1 MTSVIV
7 PYPSSAPSNLEVG
20 TCSNMVLP
28 SGNTASRCASG
39 STLKGG
45 SIRYNNETYVIEYY
59 DSNPSS
65 TSWKT
70 VAHATGQSL
79 NCLTDVV
86 TATASAGNVLVG
98 QGSCYTAKAVSGD
111 VTLASSGCMT
121 IGTSCVTRTKVNTD
135 LICGQTCVSIDS
147 NADYLLVIDATDN
160 SFKKV
165 LACDFSVCCATT
177 AGTSGGGTSDSATCL
192 TNARNFSITG
202 DVTAPAVSFNGT
214 ANVAL
219 SVSLT
224 AGCIVNADINSSAAI
239 DVSKTALVA
248 GTGLTLSTNTLNV
261 DAAQTGITSVGTL
274 SSLTMGG
281 PITLNSATSDPAGA
295 EGMMYYK
302 SDTCKFRGYANGA
315 WIDLH

>member
-45 SIRYNNETYVIEYY
+45 SIRYNNETYVVEYY
-59 DSNPSS
+59 DSNPSD
-65 TSWKT
+65 TNWKSLS
-70 VAHATGQSL
+70 HATGQSL

-121 IGTSCVTRTKVNTD
+121 IGTNCVTRTKINTD

-147 NADYLLVIDATDN
+147 NTDYLLVIDATDN

-177 AGTSGGGTSDSATCL
+177 AGSSGGGTSDSATCL

-202 DVTAPAVSFNGT
+202 DVTAPAISFNGT

-248 GTGLTLSTNTLNV
+248 GTGLTLSTNTINV

-274 SSLTMGG
+274 TSLTMGG
-281 PITLNSATSDPAGA
+281 TITLNGATTDPAGA
-295 EGMMYYK
+295 EGMIYYN
-302 SDTCKFRGYANGA
+302 TTNCKFRGYANST
-315 WIDLH
+315 WTDLN

>member
-65 TSWKT
+65 TGWKT
-70 VAHATGQSL
+70 VADTTGQSL

-86 TATASAGNVLVG
+86 SATASAGNVLVG

-121 IGTSCVTRTKVNTD
+121 IGTGCVTRTKVNTD

-147 NADYLLVIDATDN
+147 NADYLLAIDATDN

-165 LACDFSVCCATT
+165 LACDMSTGSSSGNAAT
-177 AGTSGGGTSDSATCL
+177 ATKLATGRCI
-192 TNARNFSITG
+192 SITG
-202 DVTAPAVSFNGT
+202 DITYTSPAFDGSGNVTA
-214 ANVAL
+214 VA
-219 SVSLT
+219 SLT

-248 GTGLTLSTNTLNV
+248 GTGLTLSTNTLN
-261 DAAQTGITSVGTL
+261 G
-274 SSLTMGG
+274 
-281 PITLNSATSDPAGA
+281 ATSDPAGA

-302 SDTCKFRGYANGA
+302 TDTCKFRGYANGA

>member
-45 SIRYNNETYVIEYY
+45 SIRYNNETYVVEYY

-65 TSWKT
+65 TGWKT
-70 VAHATGQSL
+70 VSDSTGQSL

-121 IGTSCVTRTKVNTD
+121 IGTGCVTRTKVNTD

-147 NADYLLVIDATDN
+147 NADYLLAIDATDN

-165 LACDFSVCCATT
+165 LACDMSTGSSSGNAAT
-177 AGTSGGGTSDSATCL
+177 ATKLATGRCI
-192 TNARNFSITG
+192 SITG
-202 DVTAPAVSFNGT
+202 DITYTSPAFDGSGNVTA
-214 ANVAL
+214 VA
-219 SVSLT
+219 SLT

-281 PITLNSATSDPAGA
+281 TITLNGATSDPAGA

-302 SDTCKFRGYANGA
+302 TDTCKFRGYANGA

>member
-45 SIRYNNETYVIEYY
+45 SIRYNNETYVVEYY
-59 DSNPSS
+59 DSNPSD
-65 TSWKT
+65 TNWKSLS
-70 VAHATGQSL
+70 HATGQSL

-121 IGTSCVTRTKVNTD
+121 IGTGCVTKTKVNTD

-147 NADYLLVIDATDN
+147 NTDYLLVIDATDN

-177 AGTSGGGTSDSATCL
+177 AGSSGGGTSDSATCL

-202 DVTAPAVSFNGT
+202 DVTAPAISFNGT

-248 GTGLTLSTNTLNV
+248 GTGLTLSTNTINV

-274 SSLTMGG
+274 TSLTMGG
-281 PITLNSATSDPAGA
+281 TITLNGATTDPAGA
-295 EGMMYYK
+295 EGMIYYN
-302 SDTCKFRGYANGA
+302 TTNCKFRGYANST
-315 WIDLH
+315 WTDLN

>member
-45 SIRYNNETYVIEYY
+45 SIRYNNETYVVEYY
-59 DSNPSS
+59 DSNPSDTNLKS
-65 TSWKT
+65 LS
-70 VAHATGQSL
+70 HATGQSL

-121 IGTSCVTRTKVNTD
+121 IGTGCVTKTKVNTD

-147 NADYLLVIDATDN
+147 NTDYLLVIDATDN

-177 AGTSGGGTSDSATCL
+177 AGSSGGGTSDSATCL

-202 DVTAPAVSFNGT
+202 DVTAPAISFNGT

-248 GTGLTLSTNTLNV
+248 GTGLTLSTNTINV

-274 SSLTMGG
+274 TSLTMGG
-281 PITLNSATSDPAGA
+281 TITLNGATTDPAGA
-295 EGMMYYK
+295 EGMIYYN
-302 SDTCKFRGYANGA
+302 TTNCKFRGYANST
-315 WIDLH
+315 WTDLN

>member
-121 IGTSCVTRTKVNTD
+121 IGTGCVTRTKVNTD

-147 NADYLLVIDATDN
+147 NADYLLAIDATDN

-165 LACDFSVCCATT
+165 LACDMSTGASSGNAAT
-177 AGTSGGGTSDSATCL
+177 ATKLATGRCI
-192 TNARNFSITG
+192 SITG
-202 DVTAPAVSFNGT
+202 DITYTSPAFDGSGNVTA
-214 ANVAL
+214 VA
-219 SVSLT
+219 SLT

-281 PITLNSATSDPAGA
+281 TITLNGATSDPAGA

-302 SDTCKFRGYANGA
+302 TDTCKFRGYANGA

>member
-45 SIRYNNETYVIEYY
+45 SIRYNTETYVVEYY
-59 DSNPSS
+59 DSNPSD
-65 TSWKT
+65 TNWKSIS
-70 VAHATGQSL
+70 HATGISL

-86 TATASAGNVLVG
+86 TATASAGNMLVG

-111 VTLASSGCMT
+111 ITLASSGCMT

-135 LICGQTCVSIDS
+135 LICGQTCISIDS
-147 NADYLLVIDATDN
+147 TADYLLAIDATDN

-165 LACDFSVCCATT
+165 LACDMSTGASSGNAAT
-177 AGTSGGGTSDSATCL
+177 ATKLVTGRCI
-192 TNARNFSITG
+192 SITG
-202 DVTAPAVSFNGT
+202 DITYTSPAFDGSGNVTA
-214 ANVAL
+214 VA
-219 SVSLT
+219 SLT

-248 GTGLTLSTNTLNV
+248 GTGLTLSTNTINV
-261 DAAQTGITSVGTL
+261 DATQTLT
-274 SSLTMGG
+274 SLTMSGTIKLHG
-281 PITLNSATSDPAGA
+281 ATSDPAGT

-302 SDTCKFRGYANGA
+302 TDTCKFRGYANGA
-315 WIDLH
+315 WTDLH

>member
-65 TSWKT
+65 TGWKT
-70 VAHATGQSL
+70 ISDTTGLSL

-121 IGTSCVTRTKVNTD
+121 IGTGCVTRTKVNTD

-147 NADYLLVIDATDN
+147 DADYLLAIDATDN

-165 LACDFSVCCATT
+165 LACDMSTGSSSGNAAT
-177 AGTSGGGTSDSATCL
+177 ATKLATGRCI
-192 TNARNFSITG
+192 SITG
-202 DVTAPAVSFNGT
+202 DITYTSPAFDGSGNVTA
-214 ANVAL
+214 VA
-219 SVSLT
+219 SLT

-281 PITLNSATSDPAGA
+281 TITLNGATSDPAGA

-302 SDTCKFRGYANGA
+302 TDTCKFRGYANGA

>member
-1 MTSVIV
+1 
-7 PYPSSAPSNLEVG
+7 
-20 TCSNMVLP
+20 MVLP

-45 SIRYNNETYVIEYY
+45 SIRYNNETYVVEYY
-59 DSNPSS
+59 DSNPSD
-65 TSWKT
+65 TNWKSLS
-70 VAHATGQSL
+70 HATGQSL

-121 IGTSCVTRTKVNTD
+121 IGTGCVTKTKVNTD

-147 NADYLLVIDATDN
+147 NTDYLLVIDATDN

-177 AGTSGGGTSDSATCL
+177 AGSSGGGTSDSATCL

-202 DVTAPAVSFNGT
+202 DVTAPAISFNGT

-248 GTGLTLSTNTLNV
+248 GTGLTLSTNTINV

-274 SSLTMGG
+274 TSLTMGG
-281 PITLNSATSDPAGA
+281 TITLNGATTDPAGA
-295 EGMMYYK
+295 EGMIYYN
-302 SDTCKFRGYANGA
+302 TTNCKFRGYANST
-315 WIDLH
+315 WTDLNQRYK

>member
-45 SIRYNNETYVIEYY
+45 SIRYNNETYVVEYY

-65 TSWKT
+65 TGWKT
-70 VAHATGQSL
+70 VSDSTGQSL

-98 QGSCYTAKAVSGD
+98 QGTCYTAKAVSGD

-121 IGTSCVTRTKVNTD
+121 IGNSCVTRTKVNTD

-214 ANVAL
+214 ADVAL

-281 PITLNSATSDPAGA
+281 TITLNGATSDPAGA
-295 EGMMYYK
+295 EGNPG
-302 SDTCKFRGYANGA
+302 CA
-315 WIDLH
+315 

>member
-45 SIRYNNETYVIEYY
+45 SIRYNNETYVVEYY
-59 DSNPSS
+59 DSDPSS
-65 TSWKT
+65 TGWKT
-70 VAHATGQSL
+70 VADTTGQSL

-121 IGTSCVTRTKVNTD
+121 IGNSCVTRTKVNTD

-214 ANVAL
+214 ADVAL

-261 DAAQTGITSVGTL
+261 DATQTLT
-274 SSLTMGG
+274 SLTMNGTIKLHG
-281 PITLNSATSDPAGA
+281 ATSDPAGT

-302 SDTCKFRGYANGA
+302 TDTCKFRGYANGA

>member
-28 SGNTASRCASG
+28 AGNTASRCASG

-45 SIRYNNETYVIEYY
+45 SLRYNNETYAVEYF

-65 TSWKT
+65 CTWKS
-70 VAHATGQSL
+70 VAHTTGLAL

-111 VTLASSGCMT
+111 ITLASSGCMT
-121 IGTSCVTRTKVNTD
+121 VSTGV
-135 LICGQTCVSIDS
+135 ICDQMYNPIDS
-147 NADYLLVIDATDN
+147 NTDYLVVVDATDN
-160 SFKKV
+160 AFKKV

-177 AGTSGGGTSDSATCL
+177 AGSSGGGTSDSATCL

-202 DVTAPAVSFNGT
+202 DVTAPAISFNGT

-248 GTGLTLSTNTLNV
+248 GTGLTLSTNTINV

-274 SSLTMGG
+274 TSLTMGG
-281 PITLNSATSDPAGA
+281 TITLNGATTDPAGA
-295 EGMMYYK
+295 EGMIYYN
-302 SDTCKFRGYANGA
+302 TTNCKFRGYANST
-315 WIDLH
+315 WTDLN

>member
-45 SIRYNNETYVIEYY
+45 SIRYNNETYVVEYY

-65 TSWKT
+65 TGWKT
-70 VAHATGQSL
+70 VSDSTGQSL

-98 QGSCYTAKAVSGD
+98 QGTCYTAKAVSGD

-121 IGTSCVTRTKVNTD
+121 IGNSCVTRTKVNTD

-147 NADYLLVIDATDN
+147 NADYLLAIDATDN

-214 ANVAL
+214 ADVAL

-261 DAAQTGITSVGTL
+261 DATQTLT
-274 SSLTMGG
+274 SLTMNGTIKLHG
-281 PITLNSATSDPAGA
+281 ATSDPAGT

-302 SDTCKFRGYANGA
+302 TDTCKFRGYANGA

>member
-1 MTSVIV
+1 
-7 PYPSSAPSNLEVG
+7 
-20 TCSNMVLP
+20 MVLP

-45 SIRYNNETYVIEYY
+45 SIRYNNETYVVEYY
-59 DSNPSS
+59 DSNPSD
-65 TSWKT
+65 TNWKSLS
-70 VAHATGQSL
+70 HATGQSL

-121 IGTSCVTRTKVNTD
+121 IGTNCVTRTKINTD

-147 NADYLLVIDATDN
+147 NTDYLLVIDATDN

-177 AGTSGGGTSDSATCL
+177 AGSSGGGTSDSATCL

-202 DVTAPAVSFNGT
+202 DVTAPAISFNGT

-248 GTGLTLSTNTLNV
+248 GTGLTLSTNTINV

-274 SSLTMGG
+274 TSLTMGG
-281 PITLNSATSDPAGA
+281 TITLNGATTDPAGA
-295 EGMMYYK
+295 EGMIYYN
-302 SDTCKFRGYANGA
+302 TTNCKFRGYANST
-315 WIDLH
+315 WTDLN

>member
-45 SIRYNNETYVIEYY
+45 SIRYNNETYVVEYY

-65 TSWKT
+65 TGWKT
-70 VAHATGQSL
+70 VSDSTGQSL

-121 IGTSCVTRTKVNTD
+121 IGTGCVTRTKVNTD

-147 NADYLLVIDATDN
+147 DADYLLAIDATDN

-165 LACDFSVCCATT
+165 LACDMSTGSSSGNAAT
-177 AGTSGGGTSDSATCL
+177 ATKLATGRCI
-192 TNARNFSITG
+192 SITG
-202 DVTAPAVSFNGT
+202 DITYTSPAFDGSGNVTA
-214 ANVAL
+214 VA
-219 SVSLT
+219 SLT

-281 PITLNSATSDPAGA
+281 TITLNGATSDPAGA

-302 SDTCKFRGYANGA
+302 TDTCKFRGYANGA